1 MPYGYMY
8 ATHANV
14 KWLGYPNKKVKH
26 ERSAW
31 QLYVTIAIATYAICM
46 PPKC

>member
-26 ERSAW
+26 EW
-31 QLYVTIAIATYAICM
+31 QLYVTIAIAAYAICM